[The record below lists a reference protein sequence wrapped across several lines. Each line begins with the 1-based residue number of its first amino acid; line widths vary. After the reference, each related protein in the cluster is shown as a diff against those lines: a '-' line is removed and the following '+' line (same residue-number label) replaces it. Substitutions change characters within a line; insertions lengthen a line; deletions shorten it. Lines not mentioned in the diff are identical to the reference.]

1 MLSVFRYVPLALLLG
16 LAGRPLIMYAQAA
29 TPHTLPYQ
37 AVDARMRQIPD
48 SSTHTVSSLARY
60 INASFTAETDK
71 ARAAF
76 VWVARNIRY
85 DRENMYLLE
94 FEREPAEVVQETL
107 SKRRGVCRHYAELY
121 KALASAVGV
130 PTYVVPGY
138 TSLRDAIG
146 HAWCASRIEGQ
157 WYLMD
162 PTWALETRMVNGKPL
177 VVFRDDYFRMR
188 PAQAIESHMPFD
200 PLWQLLKAPRTP
212 EQFQY
217 GQVPAAPAKAFAYL
231 DSLAVYERQSP
242 LEQLRAVNRRIE
254 KNGVR
259 NGLTFTYLSGNRTRE
274 ENLHIG
280 TYNAALQELNAG
292 AEQLN
297 AFVDFF
303 NHQFLPRKTDAE
315 LVLLLPPAAAH
326 LARSRELLASLP
338 PLQNPAQQI
347 NVRQVA
353 TSLREVETLLENSQ
367 AFLARYLGT
376 GKLLRPTLFMQ
387 ISTLNGRH
395 EMQR

>member
-16 LAGRPLIMYAQAA
+16 LAGRPLIMYAQTAR
-29 TPHTLPYQ
+29 PHTPPYQ

-107 SKRRGVCRHYAELY
+107 SKRRGVCRHYADLY

-217 GQVPAAPAKAFAYL
+217 GQVPAAPA
-231 DSLAVYERQSP
+231 
-242 LEQLRAVNRRIE
+242 
-254 KNGVR
+254 
-259 NGLTFTYLSGNRTRE
+259 
-274 ENLHIG
+274 
-280 TYNAALQELNAG
+280 
-292 AEQLN
+292 
-297 AFVDFF
+297 
-303 NHQFLPRKTDAE
+303 
-315 LVLLLPPAAAH
+315 
-326 LARSRELLASLP
+326 
-338 PLQNPAQQI
+338 
-347 NVRQVA
+347 
-353 TSLREVETLLENSQ
+353 
-367 AFLARYLGT
+367 
-376 GKLLRPTLFMQ
+376 
-387 ISTLNGRH
+387 
-395 EMQR
+395 